1 MIIKFQNFN
10 YYTNLRVTT
19 NFNTL
24 IPILQ
29 ATLMTLNIRDFGKIF
44 LVGKIFNTF

>member
-10 YYTNLRVTT
+10 YYTNLRIIT
-19 NFNTL
+19 NFSTL

-29 ATLMTLNIRDFGKIF
+29 ATLMTLNKRRFSSW
-44 LVGKIFNTF
+44 